1 MIKRLILAIL
11 IAMPM
16 SIFAQKFG
24 VVDSEGVITSM
35 PSYAAMETQI
45 NEASKK
51 YEDELAK
58 LTEELNKKF
67 TEYQALEKDTNT
79 LESIKERRMQ
89 EIQELDQKV
98 QQFHNTAMQDL
109 QRQRQQLLAPIQQQ
123 FTEACKS
130 VGQEGGFTFIFPI
143 GISLYDGTGV
153 EDVTA
158 AVKAKLGVK

>member
-11 IAMPM
+11 IALPM
-16 SIFAQKFG
+16 SVFAQKFG
-24 VVDSEGVITSM
+24 VVDSENVITSL
-35 PSYAAMETQI
+35 PDYTAMETQI

-51 YEDELAK
+51 YEDELSK

-67 TEYQALEKDTNT
+67 TEYQALEKDATT
-79 LESIKERRMQ
+79 PESIKERRMQ

-109 QRQRQQLLAPIQQQ
+109 QRQRQQLMAPIQQK
-123 FTEACKS
+123 FLDACKA
-130 VGQEGGFTFIFPI
+130 VGQEGNHTFIFPV
-143 GISLYDGTGV
+143 GISLYDGAGV

-158 AVKAKLGVK
+158 AIKAKLGVK